1 MMVRVVYQAHN
12 RLNLPLYR
20 GGELWRRVTF
30 AEDGCRYSTSDGGE
44 VELLDEM
51 LSDGCRLFWR
61 VTERCAEEPSVD
73 SAEEPSVDSAEESSV
88 DSAEEPSVDSAEEPS
103 VESVEDSEGS
113 KVVKGVS
120 TLKGVRDYLN
130 RECGVVYARMNNRQE
145 VLRLVEE
152 YGLAF
157 PDWKVGGD

>member
-1 MMVRVVYQAHN
+1 MVRVVYQAHN

-30 AEDGCRYSTSDGGE
+30 SDDGCRYSTTDGGE

-51 LSDGCRLFWR
+51 LSEGCRLFWR
-61 VTERCAEEPSVD
+61 VTERCAEEPSAE
-73 SAEEPSVDSAEESSV
+73 SAEEPSVK
-88 DSAEEPSVDSAEEPS
+88 
-103 VESVEDSEGS
+103 SVEDSEGS

-152 YGLAF
+152 YGLEF
-157 PDWKVGGD
+157 PDWKVD

>member
-1 MMVRVVYQAHN
+1 MVRVVYQAHN

-30 AEDGCRYSTSDGGE
+30 SEDGCRYSTTDGGE

-51 LSDGCRLFWR
+51 LSEGCRLFWR
-61 VTERCAEEPSVD
+61 VTERCAEEPS
-73 SAEEPSVDSAEESSV
+73 AE
-88 DSAEEPSVDSAEEPS
+88 SAEEPS

-152 YGLAF
+152 YGLEF
-157 PDWKVGGD
+157 PDWN

>member
-1 MMVRVVYQAHN
+1 MVRVVYQAHN

-30 AEDGCRYSTSDGGE
+30 SDDGCRYSTTDGGE

-61 VTERCAEEPSVD
+61 VTEPSAE
-73 SAEEPSVDSAEESSV
+73 SAEEPSAE
-88 DSAEEPSVDSAEEPS
+88 SAEEPS

-152 YGLAF
+152 YGLEF
-157 PDWKVGGD
+157 PDWD

>member
-1 MMVRVVYQAHN
+1 MVRVVYQAHN

-30 AEDGCRYSTSDGGE
+30 SEDGFRYSTTDGGE

-51 LSDGCRLFWR
+51 LSEGCRLFWR
-61 VTERCAEEPSVD
+61 VTERCAEEPS
-73 SAEEPSVDSAEESSV
+73 AE
-88 DSAEEPSVDSAEEPS
+88 SAEEPS

-152 YGLAF
+152 YGLEF
-157 PDWKVGGD
+157 PDWKVD

>member
-1 MMVRVVYQAHN
+1 MMVRVVYQAYN

-61 VTERCAEEPSVD
+61 VTERCT
-73 SAEEPSVDSAEESSV
+73 
-88 DSAEEPSVDSAEEPS
+88 EEPSVDSAEEPS
-103 VESVEDSEGS
+103 VEPVEDSEGG

-152 YGLAF
+152 YGLEF
-157 PDWKVGGD
+157 PDWKVD

>member
-1 MMVRVVYQAHN
+1 MVRVVYQAHN

-61 VTERCAEEPSVD
+61 VTERCAEEPS
-73 SAEEPSVDSAEESSV
+73 AEPAEESSV
-88 DSAEEPSVDSAEEPS
+88 EPAEESS
-103 VESVEDSEGS
+103 VEPVEDSDGG

-157 PDWKVGGD
+157 PDWEGGERN

>member
-1 MMVRVVYQAHN
+1 MVRVVYQAHN

-88 DSAEEPSVDSAEEPS
+88 EP
-103 VESVEDSEGS
+103 VEDSEGG

-157 PDWKVGGD
+157 PDWEVN

>member
-1 MMVRVVYQAHN
+1 
-12 RLNLPLYR
+12 
-20 GGELWRRVTF
+20 
-30 AEDGCRYSTSDGGE
+30 
-44 VELLDEM
+44 M
-51 LSDGCRLFWR
+51 LSEGCRLFWR
-61 VTERCAEEPSVD
+61 VTERCAEEPSAE
-73 SAEEPSVDSAEESSV
+73 SAEEPSVE
-88 DSAEEPSVDSAEEPS
+88 SAEEPS

-152 YGLAF
+152 YGLEF
-157 PDWKVGGD
+157 PDWKVD

>member
-1 MMVRVVYQAHN
+1 MVRVVYQAYN

-30 AEDGCRYSTSDGGE
+30 AEDGCRYSTTDGGE

-73 SAEEPSVDSAEESSV
+73 SAEESSVDSAEESSV
-88 DSAEEPSVDSAEEPS
+88 EP
-103 VESVEDSEGS
+103 VEDSEGG

-157 PDWKVGGD
+157 PDWEVN

>member
-1 MMVRVVYQAHN
+1 MVRVVYQAHN

-20 GGELWRRVTF
+20 GGGLWRRVTF

-61 VTERCAEEPSVD
+61 VTERCAEEPS
-73 SAEEPSVDSAEESSV
+73 A
-88 DSAEEPSVDSAEEPS
+88 
-103 VESVEDSEGS
+103 ESVEDSDGG

-157 PDWKVGGD
+157 PDWEGGERKD

>member
-30 AEDGCRYSTSDGGE
+30 SEDGCRYSTTDGGE

-51 LSDGCRLFWR
+51 LSEGCRLFWR

-73 SAEEPSVDSAEESSV
+73 SAEEPSVDSAEE
-88 DSAEEPSVDSAEEPS
+88 PS
-103 VESVEDSEGS
+103 VEPVEDSEGS

-152 YGLAF
+152 YGLEF
-157 PDWKVGGD
+157 PDWN

>member
-1 MMVRVVYQAHN
+1 MVRVVYQAHN

-61 VTERCAEEPSVD
+61 VTERCAEEPSV
-73 SAEEPSVDSAEESSV
+73 EPEEESSV
-88 DSAEEPSVDSAEEPS
+88 ESEEESS
-103 VESVEDSEGS
+103 VESEEEASDGG

-157 PDWKVGGD
+157 PDWEGGERN

>member
-1 MMVRVVYQAHN
+1 MVRVVYQAHN

-30 AEDGCRYSTSDGGE
+30 SEDGCRYSTTDGGE

-51 LSDGCRLFWR
+51 LSEGCRLFWR

-73 SAEEPSVDSAEESSV
+73 SAEEPSVDSAEE
-88 DSAEEPSVDSAEEPS
+88 PS
-103 VESVEDSEGS
+103 VEPVEDSEGG

-152 YGLAF
+152 YGLEF
-157 PDWKVGGD
+157 PDWN

>member
-1 MMVRVVYQAHN
+1 MVRVVYQAHN

-30 AEDGCRYSTSDGGE
+30 AEDGCRYSTTDGGE

-61 VTERCAEEPSVD
+61 VTEPSAE
-73 SAEEPSVDSAEESSV
+73 SAEEPSIE
-88 DSAEEPSVDSAEEPS
+88 SAEEPS

-152 YGLAF
+152 YGLEF
-157 PDWKVGGD
+157 PDWN

>member
-1 MMVRVVYQAHN
+1 MVRVVYQAHN

-51 LSDGCRLFWR
+51 LSDGCCLFWR

-73 SAEEPSVDSAEESSV
+73 SAEESSVDSAEES
-88 DSAEEPSVDSAEEPS
+88 S

-152 YGLAF
+152 YGLEF
-157 PDWKVGGD
+157 PDWKVN

>member
-1 MMVRVVYQAHN
+1 MVRVVYQAHN

-61 VTERCAEEPSVD
+61 VTERCAEEPSV
-73 SAEEPSVDSAEESSV
+73 ESVEES
-88 DSAEEPSVDSAEEPS
+88 S
-103 VESVEDSEGS
+103 VESVEGSEGG

-130 RECGVVYARMNNRQE
+130 RECGVVYAHMNNRQE

-152 YGLAF
+152 YGLEF
-157 PDWKVGGD
+157 PDWD

>member
-30 AEDGCRYSTSDGGE
+30 AEDGCRYSTTDGGE

-61 VTERCAEEPSVD
+61 VTERCAE
-73 SAEEPSVDSAEESSV
+73 SAEEPSVE
-88 DSAEEPSVDSAEEPS
+88 SAEEPS

-152 YGLAF
+152 YGLEF
-157 PDWKVGGD
+157 PDWN

>member
-1 MMVRVVYQAHN
+1 MVRVVYQAHN

-30 AEDGCRYSTSDGGE
+30 AEDSCRYSTSDGDE

-61 VTERCAEEPSVD
+61 VTERCAEEPS
-73 SAEEPSVDSAEESSV
+73 AE
-88 DSAEEPSVDSAEEPS
+88 SAEEPS
-103 VESVEDSEGS
+103 VESVEDSEGG

-152 YGLAF
+152 YGLEF
-157 PDWKVGGD
+157 PDWKVD

>member
-1 MMVRVVYQAHN
+1 MVRVVYQAHN

-20 GGELWRRVTF
+20 GGKLWRRVTF
-30 AEDGCRYSTSDGGE
+30 SDDGCRYSTTDGGE

-61 VTERCAEEPSVD
+61 VTERCAEES
-73 SAEEPSVDSAEESSV
+73 
-88 DSAEEPSVDSAEEPS
+88 S
-103 VESVEDSEGS
+103 VESVEDSEGG

-157 PDWKVGGD
+157 PDWEGGEIKD

>member
-51 LSDGCRLFWR
+51 LSDGCCLFWR

-73 SAEEPSVDSAEESSV
+73 SAEEPSVEPEEESSV
-88 DSAEEPSVDSAEEPS
+88 EP
-103 VESVEDSEGS
+103 VEDSEGG

-152 YGLAF
+152 YGLEF
-157 PDWKVGGD
+157 PDWKVN

>member
-1 MMVRVVYQAHN
+1 MVRVVYQAHN

-61 VTERCAEEPSVD
+61 VTERCAEEPSV
-73 SAEEPSVDSAEESSV
+73 EPEEESSV
-88 DSAEEPSVDSAEEPS
+88 ESADESS
-103 VESVEDSEGS
+103 VESVEDSEGG

-157 PDWKVGGD
+157 PDWEGGERN

>member
-30 AEDGCRYSTSDGGE
+30 AEDGCRYSTTDGGE

-61 VTERCAEEPSVD
+61 VTERCAEEPSAE
-73 SAEEPSVDSAEESSV
+73 SAEEPSVE
-88 DSAEEPSVDSAEEPS
+88 SAEEPS
-103 VESVEDSEGS
+103 VESVEESSVESVEGSEGG

-152 YGLAF
+152 YGLEF
-157 PDWKVGGD
+157 PDWKVD

>member
-1 MMVRVVYQAHN
+1 MVRVVYQAYN

-30 AEDGCRYSTSDGGE
+30 AEDGCRYSTTDGGE

-73 SAEEPSVDSAEESSV
+73 SAEESSV
-88 DSAEEPSVDSAEEPS
+88 EP
-103 VESVEDSEGS
+103 VEDSEGG

-157 PDWKVGGD
+157 PDWKMN

>member
-1 MMVRVVYQAHN
+1 MVRVVYQAHN

-20 GGELWRRVTF
+20 DGELWRRVTF
-30 AEDGCRYSTSDGGE
+30 SDDGCRYSTTDGGE

-61 VTERCAEEPSVD
+61 VTERCAEEPSV
-73 SAEEPSVDSAEESSV
+73 ESVEES
-88 DSAEEPSVDSAEEPS
+88 S
-103 VESVEDSEGS
+103 VESVEGSEGG

-152 YGLAF
+152 YGLEF
-157 PDWKVGGD
+157 PDWEVN

>member
-1 MMVRVVYQAHN
+1 MVRVVYQAHN

-30 AEDGCRYSTSDGGE
+30 AEDSCRYSTSDGGE

-51 LSDGCRLFWR
+51 LSEGCRLFWR
-61 VTERCAEEPSVD
+61 VTERCADEPSV
-73 SAEEPSVDSAEESSV
+73 EPEEESSV
-88 DSAEEPSVDSAEEPS
+88 ESADESS
-103 VESVEDSEGS
+103 VESVEDSEGG

-152 YGLAF
+152 YGLEF
-157 PDWKVGGD
+157 PDWKVD

>member
-20 GGELWRRVTF
+20 DGELWRRVTF
-30 AEDGCRYSTSDGGE
+30 SDDGCRYSTTDGGE

-51 LSDGCRLFWR
+51 LSEGCRLFWR
-61 VTERCAEEPSVD
+61 VTERCAEEPS
-73 SAEEPSVDSAEESSV
+73 AE
-88 DSAEEPSVDSAEEPS
+88 SAEEPS
-103 VESVEDSEGS
+103 VESVEESSVESVEGSEGG

-152 YGLAF
+152 YGLEF
-157 PDWKVGGD
+157 PDWN

>member
-1 MMVRVVYQAHN
+1 MVRVVYQAHN

-61 VTERCAEEPSVD
+61 VTERCAEEPCAEPEEESSV
-73 SAEEPSVDSAEESSV
+73 ESAEES
-88 DSAEEPSVDSAEEPS
+88 S
-103 VESVEDSEGS
+103 VESVEDSEGG

-157 PDWKVGGD
+157 PDWKVN

>member
-30 AEDGCRYSTSDGGE
+30 AEDGCRYSTTDGGE

-51 LSDGCRLFWR
+51 LSEGCRLFWR

-73 SAEEPSVDSAEESSV
+73 SAEEPSVDSAEE
-88 DSAEEPSVDSAEEPS
+88 PS
-103 VESVEDSEGS
+103 VEPVEDSEGG

-157 PDWKVGGD
+157 PDWKVD

>member
-1 MMVRVVYQAHN
+1 MVRVVYQAHN

-20 GGELWRRVTF
+20 DGELWRRVTF
-30 AEDGCRYSTSDGGE
+30 SDDGCRYSTTDGGE

-73 SAEEPSVDSAEESSV
+73 SAEEPSV
-88 DSAEEPSVDSAEEPS
+88 EP
-103 VESVEDSEGS
+103 VEDSEGG

-152 YGLAF
+152 YGLEF
-157 PDWKVGGD
+157 PDWN

>member
-1 MMVRVVYQAHN
+1 MVRVVYQAHN

-30 AEDGCRYSTSDGGE
+30 SEDGCRYSTTDGGE

-51 LSDGCRLFWR
+51 LSEGCRLFWR
-61 VTERCAEEPSVD
+61 VTERCAEEPSVE
-73 SAEEPSVDSAEESSV
+73 SAEEPSA
-88 DSAEEPSVDSAEEPS
+88 
-103 VESVEDSEGS
+103 ESVEDSEGS

-152 YGLAF
+152 YGLEF
-157 PDWKVGGD
+157 PDWKVD

>member
-1 MMVRVVYQAHN
+1 MVRVVYQAHN

-30 AEDGCRYSTSDGGE
+30 SEDGCRYSTTDGGE
-44 VELLDEM
+44 VEP
-51 LSDGCRLFWR
+51 S
-61 VTERCAEEPSVD
+61 AE
-73 SAEEPSVDSAEESSV
+73 SAEEPSVE
-88 DSAEEPSVDSAEEPS
+88 SAEEPS
-103 VESVEDSEGS
+103 VESVEESSVESVEGSEGG

-152 YGLAF
+152 YGLEF
-157 PDWKVGGD
+157 PDWKVD

>member
-61 VTERCAEEPSVD
+61 VTERCAEEPC
-73 SAEEPSVDSAEESSV
+73 AE
-88 DSAEEPSVDSAEEPS
+88 SAEEPS
-103 VESVEDSEGS
+103 VESVEDSAGG

-157 PDWKVGGD
+157 PDWEGGERN

>member
-1 MMVRVVYQAHN
+1 MVRVVYQAHN

-61 VTERCAEEPSVD
+61 VTERCAEEPSV
-73 SAEEPSVDSAEESSV
+73 ESAEESSV
-88 DSAEEPSVDSAEEPS
+88 ESAEESS
-103 VESVEDSEGS
+103 VESVEASEGG

-157 PDWKVGGD
+157 PDWEGGERN

>member
-1 MMVRVVYQAHN
+1 MVRVVYQAHN

-30 AEDGCRYSTSDGGE
+30 SDDGCRYSTSDGGE

-51 LSDGCRLFWR
+51 LSEGCRLFWR
-61 VTERCAEEPSVD
+61 VTERCAEEPSV
-73 SAEEPSVDSAEESSV
+73 E
-88 DSAEEPSVDSAEEPS
+88 SAEEPS
-103 VESVEDSEGS
+103 VESVEESSVESVEGSEGG

-157 PDWKVGGD
+157 PDWEVN

>member
-1 MMVRVVYQAHN
+1 MVRVVYQAHN

-61 VTERCAEEPSVD
+61 VTERCAEEPCAEPEEESSV
-73 SAEEPSVDSAEESSV
+73 ESAEESSV
-88 DSAEEPSVDSAEEPS
+88 ESEEEASD
-103 VESVEDSEGS
+103 GG

-157 PDWKVGGD
+157 PDWKVN

>member
-1 MMVRVVYQAHN
+1 MVRVVYQAHN

-51 LSDGCRLFWR
+51 LSDGCCLFWR
-61 VTERCAEEPSVD
+61 VTERC
-73 SAEEPSVDSAEESSV
+73 
-88 DSAEEPSVDSAEEPS
+88 AEEPSVDSAEEPS

-152 YGLAF
+152 YGLEF
-157 PDWKVGGD
+157 PDWKVN

>member
-1 MMVRVVYQAHN
+1 MVRVVYQAHN

-61 VTERCAEEPSVD
+61 VTERCAEEPSAE
-73 SAEEPSVDSAEESSV
+73 SAEEPSVE
-88 DSAEEPSVDSAEEPS
+88 SAEEPS
-103 VESVEDSEGS
+103 VESVEESSVESVEGSEGG

-152 YGLAF
+152 YGLEF
-157 PDWKVGGD
+157 PDWKVN

>member
-30 AEDGCRYSTSDGGE
+30 SDDGCRYSTSDGGE

-51 LSDGCRLFWR
+51 LSEGCRLFWR
-61 VTERCAEEPSVD
+61 VTERCAEEPSV
-73 SAEEPSVDSAEESSV
+73 E
-88 DSAEEPSVDSAEEPS
+88 SAEEPS
-103 VESVEDSEGS
+103 VESVEESSVESVEEPSVESVEGSEGG

-130 RECGVVYARMNNRQE
+130 HECGVVYARMNNRQE

-152 YGLAF
+152 YGLEF
-157 PDWKVGGD
+157 PDWEVN

>member
-1 MMVRVVYQAHN
+1 MVRVVYQAHN

-30 AEDGCRYSTSDGGE
+30 SEDGCRYSTTDGGE

-51 LSDGCRLFWR
+51 LSEGCRLFWR
-61 VTERCAEEPSVD
+61 VTERCAEEPS
-73 SAEEPSVDSAEESSV
+73 A
-88 DSAEEPSVDSAEEPS
+88 
-103 VESVEDSEGS
+103 ESVEDSEGS

-152 YGLAF
+152 YGLEF
-157 PDWKVGGD
+157 PDWKVD

>member
-1 MMVRVVYQAHN
+1 MVRVVYQAHN

-61 VTERCAEEPSVD
+61 VTERCAEEPC
-73 SAEEPSVDSAEESSV
+73 AEPEEES
-88 DSAEEPSVDSAEEPS
+88 S
-103 VESVEDSEGS
+103 VESVEDSEGG

-157 PDWKVGGD
+157 PDWEGGERN